1 MNVFDATALET
12 LVKQL
17 VLSGGVTDTV
27 YSQRPKAKEQG
38 SDFAVVSLTSRV
50 DDMACYGDTELSID
64 LFAKDVKNVK
74 NAAKL
79 SKMYTALMSAIPA
92 ESGRYMFSRT
102 PMTLPDVPDDFGYT
116 ARIVTFQVI
125 IKHA

>member
-12 LVKQL
+12 LVKEL
-17 VLSGGVTDTV
+17 LIAGNVTTMV
-27 YSQRPKAKEQG
+27 FSNRPKAKEQG
-38 SDFAVVSLTSRV
+38 GDFAVVSLASGV
-50 DDMACYGDTELSID
+50 DDLAAYGNTELSID
-64 LFAKDVKNVK
+64 LFARDVNNVK
-74 NAAKL
+74 NSTKL
-79 SKMYTALMSAIPA
+79 SKMYNALMSAIPA

-102 PMTLPDVPDDFGYT
+102 PMTLPDVSDDFGYT

>member
-12 LVKQL
+12 LVKEL
-17 VLSGGVTDTV
+17 LIAGNVTTTV
-27 YSQRPKAKEQG
+27 FSNRPKAKEQYG
-38 SDFAVVSLTSRV
+38 DFAVVSLASGV
-50 DDMACYGDTELSID
+50 DDLAAYGDTELSID
-64 LFAKDVKNVK
+64 LFARDVNNVK
-74 NAAKL
+74 NSTKL
-79 SKMYTALMSAIPA
+79 SKMYKALMSAIPA

-125 IKHA
+125 IKHE